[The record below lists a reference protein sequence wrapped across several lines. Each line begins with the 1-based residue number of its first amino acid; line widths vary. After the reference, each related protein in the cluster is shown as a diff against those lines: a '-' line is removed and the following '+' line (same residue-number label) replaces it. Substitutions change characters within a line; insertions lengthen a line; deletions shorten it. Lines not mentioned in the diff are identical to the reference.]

1 MNRYLEIIIIVA
13 VLSIVLASLKLAHG
27 QSNDLTVNQTTENQ
41 TDAYDSIL
49 MGVIKNANITIPSD
63 LHPPP
68 TTQQLDQIVDA
79 IVNGGYPYKILDD
92 MRQNKS

>member
-13 VLSIVLASLKLAHG
+13 ILSIVLASLKLAHG
-27 QSNDLTVNQTTENQ
+27 QSYDLTVNQTTQNQ

-63 LHPPP
+63 LHP
-68 TTQQLDQIVDA
+68 TTQQLEQIVDA

>member
-27 QSNDLTVNQTTENQ
+27 QSIDLTVNQTTENQ

-63 LHPPP
+63 LHP
-68 TTQQLDQIVDA
+68 TT
-79 IVNGGYPYKILDD
+79 
-92 MRQNKS
+92 

>member
-1 MNRYLEIIIIVA
+1 MLNRYLEIIIIVA

-27 QSNDLTVNQTTENQ
+27 QSYDLTVNQTTENQ

-63 LHPPP
+63 LHP
-68 TTQQLDQIVDA
+68 TTQQLEQIVDA

>member
-1 MNRYLEIIIIVA
+1 MNRYLKSVLVVA

-49 MGVIKNANITIPSD
+49 MGVIKNANMTIPSD
-63 LHPPP
+63 LHP
-68 TTQQLDQIVDA
+68 TT
-79 IVNGGYPYKILDD
+79 
-92 MRQNKS
+92 